1 MIVTQVNFRSAR
13 LIFVGVLSDENIT
26 RRKFNRR
33 KFLQTK
39 IFRSTVTRFSRE
51 DSQNSLR
58 DTPDLLAEALDS
70 MEQVQHLGECTSDAR
85 GKLPEVPAPYLE
97 ELTHDLTRTIHDSA
111 GGASHTLGH
120 NLTSEVAGDPSQGA
134 SHNLTMDVMDNSRGK
149 VIHGP
154 ARGSEPSEFPMPVCG
169 TKIKVQPTTVP
180 QMARSTESGM
190 GKVVITDSIHPGG
203 SPSTVV
209 ARGHVLSREQ
219 QSAMYISIQK
229 LLYWL

>member
-1 MIVTQVNFRSAR
+1 M
-13 LIFVGVLSDENIT
+13 
-26 RRKFNRR
+26 
-33 KFLQTK
+33 
-39 IFRSTVTRFSRE
+39 
-51 DSQNSLR
+51 R